1 MCSHS
6 AVVPDFF
13 TPIRKKY
20 GKQRNVSFSFQH
32 GFLYLGSKVYL
43 GCKKKTKPCQYD
55 FGRETV
61 SLYAARQYTFYGNK
75 VISFAVVSLEI
86 HV

>member
-20 GKQRNVSFSFQH
+20 GKQRNVSFSFQY
-32 GFLYLGSKVYL
+32 GFLYVGSKVYL
-43 GCKKKTKPCQYD
+43 GCKKTTKPCKYD

-61 SLYAARQYTFYGNK
+61 CLYLRPVYILFMGTT
-75 VISFAVVSLEI
+75 
-86 HV
+86 